1 MSVILDSEKC
11 VGCGLC
17 IEVCPTGALY
27 HFKLKTYYKPE
38 KCTDCGK
45 CHGMCIVS
53 ALDFVAGNKREA
65 GINS

>member
-1 MSVILDSEKC
+1 MGVIIDSGKC

-27 HFKLKTYYKPE
+27 NKKAKTYYKLE

-45 CHGMCIVS
+45 CDGMCIVG
-53 ALDFVAGNKREA
+53 AIRFERKDVLREA
-65 GINS
+65 

>member
-1 MSVILDSEKC
+1 MGVIIDPEKC

-27 HFKLKTYYKPE
+27 NKKAKTCFKPE

-45 CHGMCIVS
+45 CDGMCIVG
-53 ALDFVAGNKREA
+53 AIRFQMKDARGKA
-65 GINS
+65 